1 MKLTKD
7 MKRTLVDA
15 LIERKFAKQD
25 AVLKAEEHEIA
36 EALYE
41 LLYPAADRQRMY
53 ELPDGWLNCASRIN
67 AVFVAIDG
75 EKDYHRFRFADA
87 KRVLAGDQ
95 YPTVRLEAGCGVPQL
110 RKEQLFGR
118 IIQYVA
124 RREAHYK
131 ARQQLRDKVSDQI
144 YGIGTRARLLE
155 MWPAAKAVIERV
167 IPERAPPAT
176 PNLPALI
183 PSELNV
189 ELELP

>member
-1 MKLTKD
+1 MKLTKN
-7 MKRTLVDA
+7 MKDALVDA
-15 LIERKFAKQD
+15 LIERKFGKQD
-25 AVLKAEEHEIA
+25 AVLEDEGHEIA

-41 LLYPAADRQRMY
+41 LLYPASDRQRMY
-53 ELPDGWLNCASRIN
+53 ELPDGWLTCTSRIS
-67 AVFVAIDG
+67 AVFAAVDG
-75 EKDYHRFRFADA
+75 EEDYHRFYFADA

-95 YPTVRLEAGCGVPQL
+95 YPAVRLEAGCGVPQL

-118 IIQYVA
+118 IKQYAA
-124 RREAHYK
+124 RRETHYK
-131 ARQQLRDKVSDQI
+131 AKQQLRDKIFDQL

-167 IPERAPPAT
+167 IPERTPPAT

-189 ELELP
+189 ELDLP